1 MIKTNAGWQDLI
13 PLSET
18 AMRKESMTPRER
30 WLAVLNRQKPD
41 RVPMDYWATPE
52 ATEKTM
58 AHLNCHSER
67 EMLEK
72 LHVDFVVEVK
82 PVYVGPPVPAQHD
95 EFGCK
100 YQNISYG
107 TGEYEECISY
117 PLARFTSVEEIKM
130 SYTWPDPDW
139 WDYSGIK
146 KQLKGNERS
155 PILGGNYEPFLIYKK
170 LRGEE
175 QAYMDMALNP
185 EIVHYSLD
193 RLLHLGYENTR
204 RILEQIPDKALLSYV
219 AEDMGAQDDLLFSPA
234 HIHEFLI
241 PRMKKVI
248 ELIHQAG
255 AFVFHHN
262 DGSIRRIIP
271 DMIEA
276 GIDILN
282 PIQWRCENMNR
293 AELKNEFGDSVVFH
307 GGMDNQQT
315 LPFGTVDDVK
325 EEVLENLRIL
335 GNKGGYILAPCHN
348 IQAVSSPENIVTMYE
363 TGYENGWT

>member
-1 MIKTNAGWQDLI
+1 M
-13 PLSET
+13 PLGKT
-18 AMRKESMTPRER
+18 AMRKETMIPRER

-72 LHVDFVVEVK
+72 LHVDFAVEVK
-82 PVYVGPPVPAQHD
+82 PAYVGPSVPAQHD
-95 EFGCK
+95 EFGCT
-100 YQNISYG
+100 YQNVPYG
-107 TGEYEECISY
+107 TGEYEECVFH
-117 PLARFTSVEEIKM
+117 PLARFESVEEIKR

-146 KQLKGNERS
+146 KQLKGNERY

-185 EIVHYSLD
+185 EIVHFCLD

-204 RILEQIPDKALLSYV
+204 RILEQIPDKVMLSYV

-241 PRMKKVI
+241 PRMKKLI

-262 DGSIRRIIP
+262 DGSIRRIIQ

-282 PIQWRCENMNR
+282 PIQWRCENMDR
-293 AELKNEFGDSVVFH
+293 TELKQDFGDRLVFH

-348 IQAVSSPENIVTMYE
+348 IQAVSSPENIVAMYE
-363 TGYENGWT
+363 TGYENGWTE

>member
-1 MIKTNAGWQDLI
+1 
-13 PLSET
+13 
-18 AMRKESMTPRER
+18 MRKETMNPRER

-41 RVPMDYWATPE
+41 RIPMDYWGTSE

-58 AHLNCHSER
+58 AYLNCHSER

-82 PVYVGPPVPAQHD
+82 PAYVGPPIPAQND

-100 YQNISYG
+100 YQNVPYG
-107 TGEYEECISY
+107 TGEYEECVFH
-117 PLARFTSVEEIKM
+117 PLALFESVEEIKR

-139 WDYSGIK
+139 WDYSEIK
-146 KQLKGNERS
+146 KQVRGNERY
-155 PILGGNYEPFLIYKK
+155 PILGGNYEPLLIYKK

-185 EIVHYSLD
+185 EIVHFCLD

-204 RILEQIPDKALLSYV
+204 RILEQIPDKVALSYV
-219 AEDMGAQDDLLFSPA
+219 AEDMGAQADLLFSPA

-241 PRMKKVI
+241 SRMKKVI
-248 ELIHQAG
+248 ELVHQAG

-282 PIQWRCENMNR
+282 PIQWRCENMDR
-293 AELKNEFGDSVVFH
+293 ALLKQDFGDSVVFH

-335 GNKGGYILAPCHN
+335 GNGGGYILAPCHN
-348 IQAVSSPENIVTMYE
+348 IQAVSPAENIVAIYE
-363 TGYENGWT
+363 TGYANGWT

>member
-1 MIKTNAGWQDLI
+1 
-13 PLSET
+13 
-18 AMRKESMTPRER
+18 MRKETMTPRER
-30 WLAVLNRQKPD
+30 WLAVLNRQRPD
-41 RVPMDYWATPE
+41 RVPMDYWATSE
-52 ATEKTM
+52 ASEKTM
-58 AHLNCHSER
+58 AYLDCHSER

-72 LHVDFVVEVK
+72 LHVDFVVEVE
-82 PVYVGPPVPAQHD
+82 PEYVGPSIPTQQD
-95 EFGCK
+95 EFGCR
-100 YQNISYG
+100 YQNIPYG
-107 TGEYEECISY
+107 TGEYEECVFH
-117 PLARFTSVEEIKM
+117 PLSRFESVEEIKR

-139 WDYSGIK
+139 WDYSRIK
-146 KQLKGNERS
+146 KQLEGNERY
-155 PILGGNYEPFLIYKK
+155 PILGGNYEPFLLYKK

-175 QAYMDMALNP
+175 QAYMDMRLKP
-185 EIVHYSLD
+185 EIVHYCLD
-193 RLLHLGYENTR
+193 QLLHLGYENTR
-204 RILEQIPDKALLSYV
+204 RILEQIPDKVMLSYV

-282 PIQWRCENMNR
+282 PIQWRCANMER
-293 AELKNEFGDSVVFH
+293 DALKQDFGDRVVFH

-315 LPFGTVDDVK
+315 VPFDTVEDVK
-325 EEVLENLRIL
+325 EEVLDNLRIL
-335 GNKGGYILAPCHN
+335 GNGGGYILAPCHN
-348 IQAVSSPENIVTMYE
+348 IQVVSPPENIVAIYE
-363 TGYENGWT
+363 TGYENGWI